1 MTIKISEAQ
10 FVTGELL
17 EVTGIERKTFNNWM
31 QRGIIEAGQQDRTGR
46 WFFSVVDILKFRI
59 MKELVSF
66 TEMNPARAAQLAERL
81 ADEAEN
87 LIEGGQPVAV
97 FFLATSVSVEPNGW
111 WLMPTDSL
119 SQDMMK
125 ITPAVVIEMAPLVE
139 DVIKKCTEILE

>member
-87 LIEGGQPVAV
+87 LIEGGQPV
-97 FFLATSVSVEPNGW
+97 
-111 WLMPTDSL
+111 LMPTDSL